1 MEKETQKCRQCK
13 REIPLLNFMYKGK
26 CHKTCESCSI
36 SRRKRKN
43 YCDVCGK
50 QASFNFPGETEGKLC
65 KTCILPGMV
74 NVKDRKCDLCKIK
87 IPIYNFPGETKGI
100 YCRAC
105 SLPGMV
111 DVKHRKCVAC
121 QKTRPSFNFPDRDTA
136 LYCSKCSLPGMI
148 YINAKKCIVC
158 HKINPI
164 YGFPDSGNH
173 EYCNSCK
180 LPGMINLVSKNCIVC
195 EKTRPTYGY
204 ADKKTAT
211 HCAKCALE
219 NMINVKSR
227 KCIVCRKTIPTYG
240 YIDEKIAT
248 RCAKC
253 ALIDMVNVKGPKCIV
268 CNKVRPSFGYPENKP
283 THCTKCTLPD
293 MEISGPKCVVCK
305 KKQPR
310 YKFPH
315 EKKFSHCKDC
325 FAKGMISIYRGK
337 KCIICKKSHVSYNF
351 PGEPRMYCAKC
362 AQPGMIN
369 ITCPRC
375 LVCNKIATYGFPCNK
390 PTSCVPHK
398 EPGMIKNPNRR
409 CSKRGC
415 KKPAVY
421 GIKTTLHCDEHK
433 NDNDIDLTERTCVRC
448 GKTDVVNHEGV
459 CINFCLKEDE
469 FYRDYKKREK
479 LYENRIIKILTHEFG
494 PPTMLDTVIERTC
507 TMQRPDI
514 VYDCKTHMIIVEV
527 DERSHRDRCV
537 KGEHERMKNLFFA
550 LGGIPVIFLRYNP
563 DPYKDADGKTVS
575 MAQHKREEILIKW
588 MKYFRALQ
596 LPHQC
601 SVFYLFYDG
610 YLETD
615 RQLLE
620 IDPYDLKT
628 YICAVCT
635 ERPRFYIESV
645 FLKHV
650 DTYHGDIETFLKQ
663 NKKVVKCLRKR
674 IEENEEI

>member
-26 CHKTCESCSI
+26 CHKTCEPCSI
-36 SRRKRKN
+36 SRRKKKN
-43 YCDVCGK
+43 HCDVCGK
-50 QASFNFPGETEGKLC
+50 RASFNFPGETEGKFC
-65 KTCILPGMV
+65 KSCILPGMV
-74 NVKDRKCDLCKIK
+74 DVKNRKCNTCRTKT
-87 IPIYNFPGETKGI
+87 PAYNFPGEIRGI
-100 YCRAC
+100 YCRVC

-111 DVKHRKCVAC
+111 DVKSKKCVICRKTRPHFNFSGQNTALYCAKCAFLGMVNVKTKKCIIC
-121 QKTRPSFNFPDRDTA
+121 QKTRAN
-136 LYCSKCSLPGMI
+136 
-148 YINAKKCIVC
+148 
-158 HKINPI
+158 
-164 YGFPDSGNH
+164 YGFPNSGKH
-173 EYCNSCK
+173 EYCSTCK
-180 LPGMINLVSKNCIVC
+180 LTGMINVVSKKCVVC
-195 EKTRPTYGY
+195 KKIIPSHGY
-204 ADKKTAT
+204 ADEKIAT

-219 NMINVKSR
+219 NM
-227 KCIVCRKTIPTYG
+227 
-240 YIDEKIAT
+240 
-248 RCAKC
+248 
-253 ALIDMVNVKGPKCIV
+253 VNVKDRKCVV
-268 CNKVRPSFGYPENKP
+268 CNKVRPCFGFPEGRA
-283 THCTKCTLPD
+283 THCVKCALPG
-293 MEISGPKCVVCK
+293 MESKGPKCVVCRE
-305 KKQPR
+305 KQPV

-315 EKKFSHCKDC
+315 EKKFSHCKSC
-325 FAKGMISIYRGK
+325 SVKGMISLRK
-337 KCIICKKSHVSYNF
+337 KCTICKNKRADYNF
-351 PGEPRMYCAKC
+351 PDEQPEFCAKC
-362 AQPGMIN
+362 ALPGMIDP
-369 ITCPRC
+369 TRPRC

-398 EPGMIKNPNRR
+398 EPGMIKNPNRK
-409 CSKRGC
+409 CTKRGC
-415 KKPAVY
+415 KNPAMY
-421 GIKTTLHCDEHK
+421 GIKTPLHCDEHK

-479 LYENRIIKILTHEFG
+479 LYENRIVNILTHEFG
-494 PPTMLDTVIERTC
+494 PPTMLDTVIESSC

-563 DPYKDADGKTVS
+563 DPYKDVNGKTVS

-588 MKYFRALQ
+588 MKYFRALH

-628 YICAVCT
+628 YICAVCE

-645 FLKHV
+645 FAKHV
-650 DTYHGDIETFLKQ
+650 DMYHSDIETFLKQ
-663 NKKVVKCLRKR
+663 TKKVVKCRRKR
-674 IEENEEI
+674 VEEDEETEKLEEI